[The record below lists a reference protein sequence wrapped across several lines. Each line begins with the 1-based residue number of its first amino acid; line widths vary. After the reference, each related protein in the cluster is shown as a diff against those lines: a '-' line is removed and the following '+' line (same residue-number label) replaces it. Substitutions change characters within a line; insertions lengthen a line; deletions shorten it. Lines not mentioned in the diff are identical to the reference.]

1 VYPSNRFFP
10 TFILKIAIMKKLV
23 ILPALILV
31 GLYGHATTFI
41 VTVSNNQFSPANIP
55 NVVVGDVLQFN
66 FAPVNLHNVVT
77 NPLGSVPSGAA
88 DMNSG
93 SAGSVTT
100 SYSYTVTVAGNYRYY
115 CEVHSSDGVTGM
127 VGTFTASAVV
137 PVQLKNFDVA
147 YSNRTVIASWQTATE
162 QNLSYFSL
170 EKSTDGKNYKEA
182 GRVTATG
189 EGGTQQSYTYR
200 DDRLDM
206 NAKYIYY
213 MLRMVDKDGSYE
225 LSPVKLVRNEQAVN
239 KLITQIGPNPVSR
252 AVGHLMLQF
261 NADKDTEMKVLV
273 IDAGGKIVMNL
284 DMTANKGINNGHIH
298 MADLPAGVYTIIF
311 SMDGIKEIHKT
322 VVR

>member
-1 VYPSNRFFP
+1 
-10 TFILKIAIMKKLV
+10 MKKLV

-41 VTVSNNQFSPANIP
+41 ITVSNNQFSPANIP

-66 FAPVNLHNVVT
+66 FA
-77 NPLGSVPSGAA
+77 
-88 DMNSG
+88 
-93 SAGSVTT
+93 
-100 SYSYTVTVAGNYRYY
+100 
-115 CEVHSSDGVTGM
+115 
-127 VGTFTASAVV
+127 
-137 PVQLKNFDVA
+137 
-147 YSNRTVIASWQTATE
+147 
-162 QNLSYFSL
+162 L

-239 KLITQIGPNPVSR
+239 KLITQIGPNPV
-252 AVGHLMLQF
+252 
-261 NADKDTEMKVLV
+261 
-273 IDAGGKIVMNL
+273 
-284 DMTANKGINNGHIH
+284 
-298 MADLPAGVYTIIF
+298 
-311 SMDGIKEIHKT
+311 
-322 VVR
+322 